1 MNGCG
6 DILASRFVRV
16 LNIVD
21 LPVFGNPIR
30 MHCISAFLIPVCFP
44 LPDFFCLARV
54 AFSFL

>member
-6 DILASRFVRV
+6 DIFVFSFVRV

-21 LPVFGNPIR
+21 LPVFGNPAR
-30 MHCISAFLIPVCFP
+30 MHCISAFLIPCCED
-44 LPDFFCLARV
+44 LPDFFCFTRF